1 MPTATLHPARRPGFT
16 LVEIAIVLM
25 MIGMVAAFTLPRL
38 DLGRYRADAAAQ
50 TARGAFQTAQ
60 RGALTRQYDVMV
72 SVDAATNRVRIAYDA
87 NGDGAIASTERVTWQ
102 SLPDGSLFSAPSV
115 GGLSGAVS
123 AAFSGAGVRTVG
135 GMPTLTYHRDGSTSG
150 DAELY
155 VATRVGAKRAWRALQ
170 VTQATGRVDWFRF
183 GASWTRGGL

>member
-1 MPTATLHPARRPGFT
+1 MNTRTHRRGFT
-16 LVEIAIVLM
+16 LVEIAIILM
-25 MIGMVAAFTLPRL
+25 MIGMVAALALPKL

-50 TARGAFQTAQ
+50 TARGALQSAQ
-60 RGALTRQYDVMV
+60 RGALTRQYDVLV
-72 SVDAATNRVRIAYDA
+72 SIDAAAGRIRLVYDA
-87 NGDGAIASTERVTWQ
+87 NADGAVSSGERVSWQ
-102 SLPDGSLFSAPSV
+102 SLPDGSVFAAPSV
-115 GGLSGAVS
+115 GGLSGPS
-123 AAFSGAGVRTVG
+123 AAPFSGAGVRLVD

-170 VTQATGRVDWFRF
+170 VTQATGRVDWYRY